1 MKTKKVM
8 ATVLSAVTALS
19 MAGGMATTVKAD
31 DVTEIT
37 FPTSWVGV
45 SVNTEWFQD
54 RLEAFNEEYGDSI
67 KVNVEEI
74 AGDQNY
80 VDKLKVLYSSNSLPD
95 TFSTGGYNLID
106 SMKDQIVDL
115 TDYVDDDWKKLATDA
130 CWDVNSRDGK
140 IYGIPYTRQVIG
152 YFYNKDLFAQAGIE

>member
-54 RLEAFNEEYGDSI
+54 RLEASR
-67 KVNVEEI
+67 
-74 AGDQNY
+74 
-80 VDKLKVLYSSNSLPD
+80 
-95 TFSTGGYNLID
+95 
-106 SMKDQIVDL
+106 SM
-115 TDYVDDDWKKLATDA
+115 WKK
-130 CWDVNSRDGK
+130 S
-140 IYGIPYTRQVIG
+140 QVIRTMW
-152 YFYNKDLFAQAGIE
+152 IS

>member
-45 SVNTEWFQD
+45 V
-54 RLEAFNEEYGDSI
+54 LI
-67 KVNVEEI
+67 
-74 AGDQNY
+74 QNGSRI
-80 VDKLKVLYSSNSLPD
+80 VWKLLMR
-95 TFSTGGYNLID
+95 STVTVSR
-106 SMKDQIVDL
+106 SM
-115 TDYVDDDWKKLATDA
+115 WKK
-130 CWDVNSRDGK
+130 S
-140 IYGIPYTRQVIG
+140 QVIRTMW
-152 YFYNKDLFAQAGIE
+152 IS

>member
-19 MAGGMATTVKAD
+19 MAGGMTTTVKAD

-54 RLEAFNEEYGDSI
+54 LSGSF
-67 KVNVEEI
+67 
-74 AGDQNY
+74 
-80 VDKLKVLYSSNSLPD
+80 
-95 TFSTGGYNLID
+95 
-106 SMKDQIVDL
+106 
-115 TDYVDDDWKKLATDA
+115 
-130 CWDVNSRDGK
+130 
-140 IYGIPYTRQVIG
+140 
-152 YFYNKDLFAQAGIE
+152 

>member
-8 ATVLSAVTALS
+8 ATVLSAVTVLS
-19 MAGGMATTVKAD
+19 MATTVKAD

-74 AGDQNY
+74 AGDQN
-80 VDKLKVLYSSNSLPD
+80 
-95 TFSTGGYNLID
+95 
-106 SMKDQIVDL
+106 
-115 TDYVDDDWKKLATDA
+115 
-130 CWDVNSRDGK
+130 
-140 IYGIPYTRQVIG
+140 
-152 YFYNKDLFAQAGIE
+152 

>member
-45 SVNTEWFQD
+45 SVNT
-54 RLEAFNEEYGDSI
+54 G
-67 KVNVEEI
+67 
-74 AGDQNY
+74 
-80 VDKLKVLYSSNSLPD
+80 SSGS
-95 TFSTGGYNLID
+95 F
-106 SMKDQIVDL
+106 
-115 TDYVDDDWKKLATDA
+115 
-130 CWDVNSRDGK
+130 
-140 IYGIPYTRQVIG
+140 
-152 YFYNKDLFAQAGIE
+152 

>member
-54 RLEAFNEEYGDSI
+54 RSI
-67 KVNVEEI
+67 W
-74 AGDQNY
+74 Q
-80 VDKLKVLYSSNSLPD
+80 LCLSL
-95 TFSTGGYNLID
+95 
-106 SMKDQIVDL
+106 V
-115 TDYVDDDWKKLATDA
+115 
-130 CWDVNSRDGK
+130 SRL
-140 IYGIPYTRQVIG
+140 PAR
-152 YFYNKDLFAQAGIE
+152 